1 MERSVRERV
10 VRTCDPAAI
19 EAELE
24 SLWRELADQ
33 TPAARAIMS
42 NLVVVQDPAADADEI
57 ERAIVD
63 VAEHH
68 ASRIIVLV
76 HGNPARQ
83 REPVGAS
90 VGILLFGPQ
99 GTRHGVE
106 QITIRSVCVQ
116 EGLPSIVRRLVLG
129 DLPTAVWWTG
139 DLSQTPPIAALV
151 GMGRQFVFDSGRWRD
166 VGAGLATMVALLSQ
180 ARTPDIVDINWRSF
194 EPLRRAVV
202 RGLRDLNRAGAT
214 PTRIQ
219 VRHHPRDAAR
229 AWLLVGWL
237 GSRAGPLGARHPI
250 AILDRD
256 EAVAQPLS
264 VSIDYGA
271 ESALSAEMDDS
282 RVLVKGTSATVPLSV
297 QLPLESIAEAVAAE
311 LRSLGRDR
319 ALVDAIREAHER
331 LTWPAEPS
339 TGRSR
344 P

>member
-10 VRTCDPAAI
+10 VRTCNPATI

-33 TPAARAIMS
+33 MPAARAIMS
-42 NLVVVQDPAADADEI
+42 NLVVFQDPAADADEI

-76 HGNPARQ
+76 HSDPARQ

-90 VGILLFGPQ
+90 VGVLLFGPQ
-99 GTRHGVE
+99 GSRHGVE
-106 QITIRSVCVQ
+106 QITIRSVCAQ
-116 EGLPSIVRRLVLG
+116 EGLPSIVRRLVVG

-151 GMGRQFVFDSGRWRD
+151 GMGRQFVFDSAQWRD
-166 VGAGLATMVALLSQ
+166 VAAGLATMVALLSE
-180 ARTPDIVDINWRSF
+180 ARTPEIVDINWRSF
-194 EPLRRAVV
+194 EPLRRALG
-202 RGLRDLNRAGAT
+202 RRLRDLNRAGAT

-237 GSRAGPLGARHPI
+237 GSRVGPLGDRHPI
-250 AILDRD
+250 TTLDLD
-256 EAVAQPLS
+256 QAVPQPLS
-264 VSIDYGA
+264 VLIDYGA
-271 ESALSAEMDDS
+271 GSGLSAEMDDS
-282 RVLVKGTSATVPLSV
+282 RVLVKETSAVVPFSV
-297 QLPLESIAEAVAAE
+297 HVPLESIAEAVTAE
-311 LRSLGRDR
+311 LRGLGRDP
-319 ALVDAIREAHER
+319 ALVDAIREAHRR
-331 LTWPAEPS
+331 LT
-339 TGRSR
+339 SR
-344 P
+344 A